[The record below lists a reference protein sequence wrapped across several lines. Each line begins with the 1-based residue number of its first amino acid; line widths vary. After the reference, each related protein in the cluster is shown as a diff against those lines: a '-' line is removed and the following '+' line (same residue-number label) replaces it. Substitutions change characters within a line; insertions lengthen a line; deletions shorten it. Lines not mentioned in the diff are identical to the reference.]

1 MSKQNKEPKVN
12 VFRLSVT
19 DAETHRAIKV
29 LTLSRVGIFVTLIT
43 ISVLLLAMA
52 FSLFAFT
59 PLRMAIPGYPDG
71 HARRAV
77 IQNAIR
83 ADSLEQ
89 VVKRWELYSENLLR
103 VLDGAEPLSMDSI
116 LTLTSAE
123 VSEADGAYLASRDS
137 LLRETVSDLEQFELD
152 GRERNLPIEGV
163 HFFVPLKGAI
173 VKAYDPVL
181 HPFLDISAPDNSV
194 VMSILDGTVIFDG
207 WMDDFGYVIQVQH
220 ANDLISVYRHNQ
232 KLLRKAGDRVTAGAP
247 IALIGNSGSDAGFDH
262 LHFELW
268 SKGDAVDPT
277 KFINF

>member
-19 DAETHRAIKV
+19 DAETHRAIRV

-43 ISVLLLAMA
+43 LSVLVLALA

-77 IQNAIR
+77 VQNAIR
-83 ADSLEQ
+83 TDSLEQ

-103 VLDGAEPLSMDSI
+103 VIDGEEPLSIDSI
-116 LTLTSAE
+116 LTLTSAS
-123 VSEADGAYLASRDS
+123 VAEADEAYLASRDS
-137 LLRETVSDLEQFELD
+137 LLRETVSDLEQFEI
-152 GRERNLPIEGV
+152 GGHERNLTMEGL

-181 HPFLDISAPDNSV
+181 HPFLDISAPDNSA
-194 VMSILDGTVIFDG
+194 VMSVLDGTVIFDG

-220 ANDLISVYRHNQ
+220 ANDIISVYRHNE

-247 IALIGNSGSDAGFDH
+247 IALIGSSGSAAGFDH

-268 SKGDAVDPT
+268 SAGKPVNPLQYIS
-277 KFINF
+277 F